1 MAIIKKQLKLTGMNC
16 LGCEET
22 INEAVKVL
30 PGIYEAEASYRRQMV
45 DVKYDDALVDEA
57 GIRQSIEAKGYGIVD
72 AIPAKTRKFRQ
83 ALIFVLLLTVVGGVA
98 FWGKS
103 LMPGVMQQ
111 IKPQM
116 SYALLFTIGFLTG
129 FHCIGMCG
137 GFVVGY
143 TDATLSKAR
152 QLLAHITYAF
162 GKTLSYTTL
171 GAGFGLLGATIAITP
186 EMRGIAALVASVFL
200 LLYGLKMLNIFSWLR
215 RFTLRLPSSVN
226 RQVARQLRRRRS
238 PLRTGLLTGLLLGC
252 GPLQAMYVMAAGS
265 GDPKQGAMI
274 LLMFGLGTLI
284 PLLGFGVFASLLSP
298 AVMRQMVRVS
308 GVLVIA
314 MGLMM
319 AQRGL
324 NMMRIGHVAPTMSP
338 HQLCVRGNG
347 FEDAPGLISQG
358 AK

>member
-1 MAIIKKQLKLTGMNC
+1 GMHCN
-16 LGCEET
+16 GCEEI
-22 INEAVKVL
+22 INETVKAL
-30 PGIYEAEASYRRQMV
+30 PGIDKVDASYRLQTVGVR
-45 DVKYDDALVDEA
+45 YDDTQVNEPT
-57 GIRQSIEAKGYGIVD
+57 IRQSIEAKGYGIVD
-72 AIPAKTRKFRQ
+72 AAPAKARKFWQ
-83 ALIFVLLLTVVGGVA
+83 ALIFMLLLAVVGGVA

-103 LMPGVMQQ
+103 LMPNVMQQ

-152 QLLAHITYAF
+152 QILGHMSYAF

-186 EMRGIAALVASVFL
+186 QIRGIAALAASVFL
-200 LLYGLKMLNIFSWLR
+200 LLYGLKMLNVFSWLR

-226 RQVARQLRRRRS
+226 RQVTGELRRRRS

-274 LLMFGLGTLI
+274 LLMFGLGTLV
-284 PLLGFGVFASLLSP
+284 PLLGFGLFASLLSA
-298 AVMRQMVRVS
+298 AVMRQLVRVS
-308 GVLVIA
+308 GILVIA

-324 NMMRIGHVAPTMSP
+324 KTIQSGQVSSAMPIHMQQNP
-338 HQLCVRGNG
+338 
-347 FEDAPGLISQG
+347 
-358 AK
+358 

>member
-1 MAIIKKQLKLTGMNC
+1 MTIKIRQLQINGMHC

-22 INEAVKVL
+22 INEAVKAL
-30 PGIYEAEASYRRQMV
+30 PGIHKANASYRRQTV
-45 DVKYDDALVDEA
+45 NVSYDDTLLDEGA
-57 GIRQSIEAKGYGIVD
+57 IRLSIEAKGYGIVD
-72 AIPAKTRKFRQ
+72 ALPTKTRKLRQ
-83 ALIFVLLLTVVGGVA
+83 ALIFVLLLAVVGGVT

-103 LMPGVMQQ
+103 QMPGVMQQ
-111 IKPQM
+111 IKPQI

-143 TDATLSKAR
+143 TDAMLSKIR
-152 QLLAHITYAF
+152 QLLAHMSYAF

-186 EMRGIAALVASVFL
+186 EIRGIAALAASVFL
-200 LLYGLKMLNIFSWLR
+200 LLYGLKMLNVFSWLR

-226 RQVARQLRRRRS
+226 RQVAGELRRHRS
-238 PLRTGLLTGLLLGC
+238 PFRTGLFTGLLLGC

-274 LLMFGLGTLI
+274 LLMFGLGTLV
-284 PLLGFGVFASLLSP
+284 PLLGFGLFASLLSP

-308 GVLVIA
+308 GILVIA

-319 AQRGL
+319 AQRGW
-324 NMMRIGHVAPTMSP
+324 NMMHMGHPTATMS
-338 HQLCVRGNG
+338 HH
-347 FEDAPGLISQG
+347 
-358 AK
+358 

>member
-1 MAIIKKQLKLTGMNC
+1 MLLRKQEVEEMTIRTCLLKINGMHC
-16 LGCEET
+16 LGCEEI
-22 INEAVKVL
+22 INEAVKAL
-30 PGIYEAEASYRRQMV
+30 PGIHKTEASYRRQIV
-45 DVKYDDALVDEA
+45 DVKYHDTLVDEA
-57 GIRQSIEAKGYGIVD
+57 AIRLSIEAKGYGIVD
-72 AIPAKTRKFRQ
+72 AIPGKARKLRQ
-83 ALIFVLLLTVVGGVA
+83 ALIFVLLLAVVGGVA

-116 SYALLFTIGFLTG
+116 SYALLFSIGFLTG

-143 TDATLSKAR
+143 TDVTLSKSR
-152 QLLAHITYAF
+152 QLLAHISYAF

-186 EMRGIAALVASVFL
+186 QIRGIAAMAASVFL

-215 RFTLRLPSSVN
+215 RYTLRLPSSVN
-226 RQVARQLRRRRS
+226 RQVADELRSRRS
-238 PLRTGLLTGLLLGC
+238 PLSTGLLTGLLLGC

-265 GDPKQGAMI
+265 GDPKQGAII
-274 LLMFGLGTLI
+274 LLMFGLGTLV
-284 PLLGFGVFASLLSP
+284 PLLGFGLFASLLSP
-298 AVMRQMVRVS
+298 AVMRQLVRVS
-308 GVLVIA
+308 GLLVIA

-324 NMMRIGHVAPTMSP
+324 NMMRIGHVSQSP
-338 HQLCVRGNG
+338 MASQLQQKR
-347 FEDAPGLISQG
+347 
-358 AK
+358 